1 MRKYWL
7 IGIAVLAVLVG
18 VVSFAAAQADV
29 ETAVAQPN
37 PAPVL
42 QDGDVEPEPV
52 DAGVDTNV
60 EITVPEEAV
69 PIYGPNFVDED
80 GDGVCDVC
88 GGVPQ
93 GDMYGNGRRFGAA
106 GQHPN
111 FVDEDGDGV
120 CDICGNEPYAGP
132 NGAAGANFVDEDGDG
147 VCDNV
152 PLMPRDGTGNQY
164 GRMGHG
170 GPRFGTASQP

>member
-7 IGIAVLAVLVG
+7 IGISVLAVLVS
-18 VVSFAAAQADV
+18 VVSFVAAQADV
-29 ETAVAQPN
+29 ETAVSQPA

-42 QDGDVEPEPV
+42 QDVDVEPEPV
-52 DAGVDTNV
+52 DTGG

-69 PIYGPNFVDED
+69 PFYGPNFVDED

-93 GDMYGNGRRFGAA
+93 GGMYGNGRRYGAA
-106 GQHPN
+106 GGQPN

-120 CDICGNEPYAGP
+120 CDICGNMPYAGQ

-147 VCDNV
+147 VCDNE

-170 GPRFGTASQP
+170 SPRFGTTTQP